1 MWFFI
6 LIAVFVIGGII
17 YKMGETSNDTSKVMD
32 GAAEGGCLL
41 MALLQYFAPIIIVVG
56 IIVFLVKSCS

>member
-1 MWFFI
+1 MWFLI
-6 LIAVFVIGGII
+6 LIGIFVIGGII
-17 YKMGETSNDTSKVMD
+17 YKMGETNNDISKVVN

-41 MALLQYFAPIIIVVG
+41 MALLQFFAPVIILIG

>member
-1 MWFFI
+1 MWFLM
-6 LIAVFVIGGII
+6 LIGIFVIGGII
-17 YKMGETSNDTSKVMD
+17 YKMGETNNDTSKVGN

-41 MALLQYFAPIIIVVG
+41 MALIQFLAPMIILIG

>member
-6 LIAVFVIGGII
+6 LPIIFVIGGII
-17 YKMGETSNDTSKVMD
+17 YKMGETNNDTSKVMD

-41 MALLQYFAPIIIVVG
+41 VALLQFLAPLIIIVG
-56 IIVFLVKSCS
+56 IVIFIVKSCS